1 MKVILTENI
10 PNLGHIGKIVSVA
23 DGYARNYL
31 LPKRLALKATGK
43 NVKQLEH
50 EKMMLAQKREKVRK
64 ELLSTAEKLNELR
77 LHFQRKVVEEDKLYG
92 SVSVTDIHKALS
104 EKGFELDRR
113 IIQLDQPIKQL
124 GEFEARVKMDPEI
137 VSTVKI
143 VVERDE

>member
-10 PNLGHIGKIVSVA
+10 SNLGHIGKVVSVA

-50 EKMMLAQKREKVRK
+50 EKMMLEQKREKVRK
-64 ELLSTAEKLNELR
+64 ELLSTAEKLNEIR
-77 LHFQRKVVEEDKLYG
+77 IHFQRKVVEEDKLYG
-92 SVSVTDIHKALS
+92 SVSITDIQKALA

-113 IIQLDQPIKQL
+113 TIHLAQPIKQL
-124 GEFEARVKMDPEI
+124 GEYEVKIKMDPDIE
-137 VSTVKI
+137 STVKI